1 MNTQSRE
8 VKEMAESTYNSGIYC
23 RLNNDGERDGESK
36 QRYIREQGW
45 NELCWGKIA

>member
-36 QRYIREQGW
+36 QRYIREQ
-45 NELCWGKIA
+45 A